1 MDINYLIKLTK
12 ILLQGL
18 TVSLKIFSLTLILAI
33 PLAIIISVLSLSKN
47 KIISI
52 LTKTYILIMRG
63 TPLLLQIICIYFA
76 PYYLL

>member
-63 TPLLLQIICIYFA
+63 TPLLLQIICIYS
-76 PYYLL
+76 

>member
-63 TPLLLQIICIYFA
+63 TPLLFI
-76 PYYLL
+76 